1 MSQSE
6 VTQPAGPPHPPPE
19 LLVIT
24 GMSGAGRTTAGD
36 TLEDLGWYVVDN
48 LPPQLIPALAELTD
62 SVRETVSRVAVT
74 VDIRARKLFTE
85 LRAAMEDVQARG
97 IAVRVLFLD
106 AADDVLVRR
115 FESTRR
121 PHPLQDGGR
130 IVDGIVRE
138 RVLLDDLRAIADTVI
153 DSSIYNVHQLSTAVA
168 AIFGDQNAPA
178 LHLNIMS
185 FGFKYGLPLDAD
197 HVVDVRFLPN
207 PHWVPALRPFTGRDA
222 EVSEYVLSQP
232 GIDEFLDRYQAMLEP
247 VFAGYVRE
255 NKRYATIAVG
265 CTGGKHRSVA
275 IAEVFGRRLAA
286 SEVEINVVHR
296 DLGRE

>member
-1 MSQSE
+1 LTQSD
-6 VTQPAGPPHPPPE
+6 GPRSGSPE
-19 LLVIT
+19 TRPQLLVIT

-62 SVRETVSRVAVT
+62 SVRDTVSRVAVT

-97 IAVRVLFLD
+97 IDVRVLFLD

-130 IVDGIVRE
+130 ILDGIVRE
-138 RVLLDDLRAIADTVI
+138 RLMLDELRGFADTVI

-168 AIFGDQNAPA
+168 AIFGDENAPA

-207 PHWVPALRPFTGRDA
+207 PHWVPSLRPFTGRDA
-222 EVSEYVLSQP
+222 EVSGYVLGQP
-232 GIDEFLDRYQAMLEP
+232 GVDEFLDRYQAMLEP
-247 VFAGYVRE
+247 VFEGYVRE

-275 IAEVFGRRLAA
+275 IAEEFGQRLAA
-286 SEVEINVVHR
+286 AEVEINVVHR